1 MALAFSTIF
10 SSPLDVNGLV
20 DLIVSVILLT
30 TIGLP
35 FLKLCK
41 KMFVHIYCTVCAAL
55 IYIGIIIK
63 IPTVS
68 YISLGL
74 LAVGVGITLFAN
86 FSEFKYFFASGSKHK
101 TLSEIFAKK
110 PAEKAVTIY
119 DKSGV
124 IDEITKAVLFLSNH
138 GTGALIT
145 ILRKDDI
152 LSSDTA
158 EPIIK
163 QKGVQLDAVVN
174 AELLE
179 TIFFLGTRL
188 HDGAVVI
195 KDNKIIAGAVFYE
208 STKRP
213 LTGKYGARHQAAM
226 GISENSDAVTIIV
239 SEENSKISICHDL
252 MMDVVP
258 PDLFKSQLDYI
269 LSQDAPAKLGE

>member
-1 MALAFSTIF
+1 MVTIF
-10 SSPLDVNGLV
+10 NTAEGLDVNGLI
-20 DLIVSVILLT
+20 DLIVSFVLLT
-30 TIGLP
+30 SIGLP
-35 FLKLCK
+35 FLRLCK
-41 KMFVHIYCTVCAAL
+41 KKFVHIFSTTCAL
-55 IYIGIIIK
+55 VLYFGIICKLPI
-63 IPTVS
+63 VS
-68 YISLGL
+68 YIAIASLM
-74 LAVGVGITLFAN
+74 VGVGITLFAN
-86 FSEFKYFFASGSKHK
+86 FAEFKWFFASGSKGK
-101 TLSEIFAKK
+101 TLSQIFSKK

-152 LSSDTA
+152 LNTDTV

-163 QKGVQLDAVVN
+163 QKGIQLDAIVN

-179 TIFFLGTRL
+179 TIFYLGTRL

-195 KDNKIIAGAVFYE
+195 RDNKIVAGAVFYE

-258 PDLFKSQLDYI
+258 QDLFKSQLDYI
-269 LSQDAPAKLGE
+269 LSQDSPAKLKD

>member
-1 MALAFSTIF
+1 MTTIF
-10 SSPLDVNGLV
+10 NPLDWNGLI
-20 DLIVSVILLT
+20 DLIVCIVLLT
-30 TIGLP
+30 AIGLP
-35 FLKLCK
+35 FLRLCRK
-41 KMFVHIYCTVCAAL
+41 KFVHIYTTSCVVLLCV
-55 IYIGIIIK
+55 GIIIK
-63 IPTVS
+63 LPILS
-68 YISLGL
+68 YVAASGL
-74 LAVGVGITLFAN
+74 MMGVGISLFAN
-86 FSEFKYFFASGSKHK
+86 FADFKWFFASGSKAK
-101 TLSEIFAKK
+101 SLSQIFAKK
-110 PAEKAVTIY
+110 KAEKAVTIY

-152 LSSDTA
+152 LNTDTV

-163 QKGVQLDAVVN
+163 QKGVQLDAIVN

-179 TIFFLGTRL
+179 TIFYLGTRL

-195 KDNKIIAGAVFYE
+195 RDNKIIAGAVFYE

-258 PDLFKSQLDYI
+258 QDLFKSQLDYI
-269 LSQDAPAKLGE
+269 LSQDTPAKLTN

>member
-1 MALAFSTIF
+1 MVKKKGLFAGLVSVQVVSIL
-10 SSPLDVNGLV
+10 SLILCLDVITYISIAV
-20 DLIVSVILLT
+20 VIML
-30 TIGLP
+30 
-35 FLKLCK
+35 
-41 KMFVHIYCTVCAAL
+41 AAL
-55 IYIGIIIK
+55 GI
-63 IPTVS
+63 
-68 YISLGL
+68 
-74 LAVGVGITLFAN
+74 FAN
-86 FSEFKYFFASGSKHK
+86 FNQFKFFFSGSAKGK
-101 TLSEIFAKK
+101 SIKDLFNKK
-110 PAEKAVTIY
+110 PTERAVTIY

-124 IDEITKAVLFLSNH
+124 IDEIDEAVRFLSSR

-145 ILRKDDI
+145 IIRKDDI
-152 LSSDTA
+152 LNVETN

-163 QKGVQLDAVVN
+163 QKGVALDAVVN

-179 TIFFLGTRL
+179 TIFYLGTRL

-195 KDNKIIAGAVFYE
+195 RDNKIIAGSVFYE

-258 PDLFKSQLDYI
+258 PDQFKAQLDLV
-269 LSQDAPAKLGE
+269 LSQDSVAKIH